1 MDHRPECKMQ
11 NMKLPEANIGEHLD
25 DPGLGDDFLD
35 IKGKIH
41 ERKKKNLI
49 NWTLLKF

>member
-25 DPGLGDDFLD
+25 DPWLGDDFLD